1 MKKAKREEIK
11 KDLMNQ
17 MEMSGNTEKYFL
29 DLIDDY
35 MSLWDTKTKLV
46 ADIEERGV
54 KVKNTSNSGVVN
66 YKKNES
72 IDLLIKTNA
81 QMLKMLN
88 ELGIKASKVE
98 VEFDDEL

>member
-11 KDLMNQ
+11 KDLTNQ

-46 ADIEERGV
+46 ADIGERGV